1 MVLGPSLALAGAVL
15 PSATLPRLHQLSLGE
30 QTALRRLPGP
40 DRFAQ
45 GEGTLFLSDTE
56 RQTIHT
62 NEHVLCAVLGA
73 DGSPPDMGGPGS
85 PPDMGVELLP
95 RPSHPL
101 PSFSLCPRHTEQV
114 WLHEF

>member
-45 GEGTLFLSDTE
+45 AEDTLFLSDTE

-62 NEHVLCAVLGA
+62 NEHMLCAVLGA
-73 DGSPPDMGGPGS
+73 DGS

-101 PSFSLCPRHTEQV
+101 PSFSLCPGHTEQV